1 MMEDKIQQKLDE
13 LITSF
18 KKFSSQF
25 RNKQYRDEKIAWLV
39 DKIAKIIHEITVDPL
54 KRRYYFYQ
62 FFGLFT
68 CYGLY
73 TFLSLGTLLPNYGL
87 TARVFFPHYRTIH
100 WLLICVIL
108 SFISYKIIHYY
119 YHEIVMRDKL
129 QANGEKGSAEW
140 ANERLDELK
149 GDDKELLDLEGVVTA
164 PIEFRTLEELIEE
177 EKYLEEEI
185 KRLKKLL

>member
-39 DKIAKIIHEITVDPL
+39 DKIAKIIHEITVAPL

-62 FFGLFT
+62 FFGLFA